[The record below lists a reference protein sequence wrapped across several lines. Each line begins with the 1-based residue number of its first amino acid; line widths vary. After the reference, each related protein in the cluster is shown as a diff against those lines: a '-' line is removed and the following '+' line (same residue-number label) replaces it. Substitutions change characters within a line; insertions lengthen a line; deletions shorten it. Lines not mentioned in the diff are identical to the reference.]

1 MLHAILHRLTYAN
14 VCATLAL
21 FLALGGVGYAA
32 TRLPAN
38 SVGTRQIKSKA
49 VTKTKLDPKLI
60 SSLRGKAGA
69 TGPAGTAGSPGPA
82 GMTGAPGP
90 AGPAGTPDGYTRTQA
105 DQRFAQAA
113 GGHVVSAS
121 ATLAPD
127 DFRSALLSV
136 PGLGDVRVACLG
148 GPAIQTG
155 FDNTSGKTLAA
166 VQRKY
171 LVPGAAVDV
180 QAVDIATGGSAAQY
194 FAPGS
199 VLFDLLVSAGGA
211 GPVATVQI
219 FGTSLGP
226 SGNCRFTAQ
235 ATVSDAG

>member
-1 MLHAILHRLTYAN
+1 MLHAIVHRLTYAN

-21 FLALGGVGYAA
+21 FLALGGVSYAA

-49 VTKTKLDPKLI
+49 VTKAKLDPKLI

-69 TGPAGTAGSPGPA
+69 TGPAGTAG
-82 GMTGAPGP
+82 APGP
-90 AGPAGTPDGYTRTQA
+90 TGPAGTPDGYTRTQA

-148 GPAIQTG
+148 GPAIQTA
-155 FDNTSGKTLAA
+155 FDNTSGKNLAA

-199 VLFDLLVSAGGA
+199 VLFELLVSAGGA

-219 FGTSLGP
+219 FGTSSGP